1 MKTVSLASGHVSST
15 DVLSIEEIRPDTHPA
30 KIIIKW
36 PPRAHHCRAAQLP
49 EVRFHDHEDLE

>member
-36 PPRAHHCRAAQLP
+36 PPRPPLSSRATSRSAFP
-49 EVRFHDHEDLE
+49 

>member
-36 PPRAHHCRAAQLP
+36 PPAPTIVEPQLP